1 MKWSSKML
9 RQYSSGD
16 FRAHQQLLASQW
28 VNLCDRYLPLIQQ
41 DSIWRYSRNHNSA
54 DPVQGW
60 KLHVAATVL
69 SAVQVLQNVAPLLS
83 DLRVLFKAPRSLNE
97 LETLNSG
104 VSYGYSQVGKF
115 LTIYPQTTEDAVQ
128 LARALHKLTRGIES
142 PDVPFDTKYRESSSV
157 YYRYGGFKASEI
169 ETTNGE
175 RIKALCTPDGNLVPD
190 RRDCKFNPAWIT
202 DPFPTKQRCERP
214 LQRVSKLQ
222 TTFKAFEALTQRGK
236 GGVYK
241 AVDFS
246 VTPARFCVL
255 KQGRRY
261 GEVSFDGRDG
271 RWRVEHETY
280 VLRSLRR
287 GGVPVPIVY
296 SSFPEENDYYLVVEF
311 IDGENLERW
320 LTRLKRRLPVARAL
334 KMSAE
339 VARLLARIH
348 ANGWVWRDCKPRN
361 LIMTKRGELRPVDF
375 EGACPVDNPDPLPW
389 GTRGF
394 AAPESGNPCDG
405 QRVAE
410 DLYGL
415 GVITYLLLSGRLPDQ
430 SNDVPLSKKRKNISK
445 AVVQLVTELL
455 DPNPARRP
463 VAEVTALQLE
473 TAFCLL
479 TTKA

>member
-1 MKWSSKML
+1 MRWSSKIL
-9 RQYSSGD
+9 HQYSSGD
-16 FRAHQQLLASQW
+16 FRARQKLLAAKW
-28 VNLCDRYLPLIQQ
+28 ADLCNRYLPLNPQ
-41 DSIWRYSRNHNSA
+41 DSIWRYSRVHSSA

-69 SAVQVLQNVAPLLS
+69 SAVRVLQNVAPLLS
-83 DLRVLFKAPRSLNE
+83 DRRVLFKAPRSLDE
-97 LETLNSG
+97 LEKLNSG

-115 LTIYPQTTEDAVQ
+115 LTIYPQTTDDAVR
-128 LARALHKLTRGIES
+128 LARELHKLTRRIEN

-157 YYRYGGFKASEI
+157 YYRYGGFRAPEI
-169 ETTNGE
+169 ETGNGE
-175 RIKALCTPDGNLVPD
+175 GIKALRTPDGKLVPD
-190 RRDCKFNPAWIT
+190 RRDCKTNPTWIT
-202 DPFPTKQRCERP
+202 DPFPTNRRCERKP
-214 LQRVSKLQ
+214 RRVSKLQ

-241 AVDFS
+241 AIDFT

-255 KQGRRY
+255 KQGRRH

-271 RWRVEHETY
+271 RWRVKHETY
-280 VLRSLRR
+280 VLRSLRQ

-296 SSFPEENDYYLVVEF
+296 SSFPEENDHYLVVEF
-311 IDGENLERW
+311 IDGEDLERW
-320 LTRLKRRLPVARAL
+320 LTCRKRRLPVAKAL

-339 VARLLARIH
+339 VARLVARVH

-361 LIMTKRGELRPVDF
+361 LIVTKRGELRPVDF

-394 AAPESGNPCDG
+394 AAPESGNPCEG
-405 QRVAE
+405 QRVPE
-410 DLYGL
+410 DVYGL
-415 GVITYLLLSGRLPDQ
+415 GVITYLLLDGRLPNQ
-430 SNDVPLSKKRKNISK
+430 SDAVPLSKKRKNVPK

-455 DPNPARRP
+455 DSNPERRP
-463 VAEVTALQLE
+463 SAEVTAKRLE
-473 TAFCLL
+473 TALLL